1 MKKKFTLIE
10 LLVIVA
16 ILAILASII
25 VPSIK
30 NVFHKAKK
38 FDCMSNL
45 REVSMGYNLYRK
57 DYMKYPQNEWFLDDF
72 GPVYK
77 YIKNTAVFNCKGEND
92 INVSQES
99 QLDGETPYMRNI
111 DMTDL
116 PDWEQNHT
124 TVNWSTSSSMFTGN
138 GNSGNSGNS
147 GNTSNG
153 GNNAGNGNNPY
164 GLDPSNP
171 NFDRWIAGK
180 LQTEGLH
187 DKDISYHGSFNFIIM
202 DAGSYMPI
210 YTKELLWELKS
221 NRDLVKN
228 D

>member
-1 MKKKFTLIE
+1 MKKKFTLVE

-16 ILAILASII
+16 VMSILASII
-25 VPSIK
+25 IPSVD
-30 NVFHKAKK
+30 NAFRKAKK

-45 REVSMGYNLYRK
+45 REISMGYNLYRK
-57 DYMKYPQNEWFLDDF
+57 DFMKYPQNEWFLDDF

-77 YIKNTAVFNCKGEND
+77 YIDTTAVFNCKGESD
-92 INVSQES
+92 INVTQES
-99 QLDGETPYMRNI
+99 QLDGQTPYLRNI
-111 DMTDL
+111 DMSEL
-116 PDWEQNHT
+116 PDWELNHT
-124 TVNWSTSSSMFTGN
+124 TSTSTITSSSLP
-138 GNSGNSGNS
+138 SGNGNS

-171 NFDRWIAGK
+171 NFARWIAGK
-180 LQTEGLH
+180 MQTEGLH
-187 DKDISYHGSFNFIIM
+187 DKDITYHGSYNFIIM
-202 DAGSYMPI
+202 DKGSYMPV
-210 YTKELLWELKS
+210 YSTELLWQLKS